1 MKKNVILVL
10 GLVVALLATSCGGK
24 KQHTSLALF
33 ADTASYFAQR
43 IADIEANRDESDF
56 EAFMR
61 ANDSVDAQKQLANK
75 VLEELFAINT
85 DTLFLPF
92 EQTQNTDKIKILSV
106 WVSGLEFDKVLI
118 EAYVEAIDNS
128 SFMGPHASLAILD
141 KSKNRQEVGGGIQGP
156 NDEKLVVG
164 NVYTFSG
171 SINHLHL
178 LSDFKSLIFS
188 DPITKW

>member
-1 MKKNVILVL
+1 MKRNVILVL
-10 GLVVALLATSCGGK
+10 GLVVALLATSCSGK
-24 KQHTSLALF
+24 KQKTTLAIF

-43 IADIEANRDESDF
+43 IADIESNRDESDF
-56 EAFMR
+56 DAFMR
-61 ANDSVDAQKQLANK
+61 ASDSVDAQKKLANK
-75 VLEELFAINT
+75 VLEELFVANT

-106 WVSGLEFDKVLI
+106 WVSGFEFDKVLI
-118 EAYVEAIDNS
+118 SAYVEAIDNS
-128 SFMGPHASLAILD
+128 SFMGPHASLAVLD
-141 KSKNRQEVGGGIQGP
+141 KAKNRQEVGGGIQGP